1 MVGGVEDCWSEA
13 GVGGGAAWDGDGVEM
28 FSFNLPGAGG
38 ADATGAMGAMTGAG
52 GGAAGAV
59 CWSNV
64 LALVVPSS
72 PQTGQATVNGI
83 CPPAG
88 STSNLYFWPQ
98 SHCTFSS
105 VMAART
111 AAILRAMMEKTSLEL
126 KIFERQTILRHIAM
140 AMRPENRR
148 ICEKLCRP

>member
-1 MVGGVEDCWSEA
+1 MGGGAEDCWSEA
-13 GVGGGAAWDGDGVEM
+13 GAGGGAAWDGDGVEM

-38 ADATGAMGAMTGAG
+38 AGATGAMGAMTGAG
-52 GGAAGAV
+52 GGAAEAI
-59 CWSNV
+59 CWSRT
-64 LALVVPSS
+64 LAFGVPSS

-105 VMAART
+105 VMAAVI

-126 KIFERQTILRHIAM
+126 KIFETQPILR
-140 AMRPENRR
+140 RT
-148 ICEKLCRP
+148 